1 MMAGG
6 TRLGGWIAGG
16 ALISLTAGLGA
27 LGASPASAAS
37 AAPAR
42 PAPSVAAGNAHSCV
56 LHGGRAY
63 CWGENDDGQ
72 LGDGTTADSSVPV
85 PVDTSGALAGKT
97 LTQISAGGG
106 GGLDTC
112 ALDSASQVFCWGSD
126 FDGGLGDGGSG
137 GGSSAVPVA
146 VDKGGALAGKTITQV
161 STGSDGGCV
170 LDSAGAVF
178 CWGDNDSGELGDGG
192 TASSSVPVAVRTS
205 GVLAGQAL
213 TQVTA
218 GLQDTCG
225 LDHAGAAFCWGD
237 NGSQE
242 LGDGGSEPFSAVPV
256 AVDTSGVLA
265 GQALTQISAGWQYEC
280 AVDAAG
286 AAFCWG
292 TGALGTASTFD
303 SGVPVAVAAGAVAG
317 RPLAQVSVGFGAA
330 CALDRA
336 GAAFCWGDNG
346 SGELGDGST
355 VSSATPVAV
364 STTGV
369 LAGQVLT
376 QITAGAFHAC
386 AADAANATFCWGDNN
401 QGDLGN
407 GSTVQSNVPVLAGPQ
422 APAGVTAQPGTG
434 TAAVSWTAPA
444 RLDGGTVTGYT
455 ATAAPGGAA
464 CATTGATACTVAGLT
479 GGVTYSVSVVAHT
492 TVGDSGASAP
502 VTVTPRSAAAA
513 AGPIVSG
520 YRATLCVTDAGDSAA
535 NDTKIVIGPCDG
547 GAAQHWA
554 VETDGTVRINGKCLD
569 VFRDEKTS
577 KAPVDLW
584 TCTGGTSQ
592 QWRPA
597 AGTLVNP
604 VSGKCLDDPRLSITA
619 GTQLEIY
626 TCDASAGQQWKLP

>member
-1 MMAGG
+1 MAGG
-6 TRLGGWIAGG
+6 TRLAGWIAGG

-27 LGASPASAAS
+27 RAPAPAS
-37 AAPAR
+37 AAPAPPGR
-42 PAPSVAAGNAHSCV
+42 PVPAVAAGNAHSCV

-63 CWGENDDGQ
+63 CWGENDFGQ
-72 LGDGTTADSSVPV
+72 LGDGSTDDSSVPV
-85 PVDTSGALAGKT
+85 PVDASGVLAGKT

-112 ALDSASQVFCWGSD
+112 VLDSASQVFCWGSD
-126 FDGGLGDGGSG
+126 FDGGLGDGSTGSY
-137 GGSSAVPVA
+137 SDVPVA
-146 VDKGGALAGKTITQV
+146 LHTRGALAGKTITQV

-170 LDSAGAVF
+170 LDSAGAAF
-178 CWGDNDSGELGDGG
+178 CWGDNDYGELGNGG
-192 TASSSVPVAVRTS
+192 AASSSIPVAVTTS
-205 GVLAGQAL
+205 GALAGQHL
-213 TQVTA
+213 TQITA

-225 LDHAGAAFCWGD
+225 LDRAGAAFCWGD
-237 NGSQE
+237 NGFQE

-256 AVDTSGVLA
+256 AVQTSGALA
-265 GQALTQISAGWQYEC
+265 GQVLTQISAGWQYEC

-292 TGALGTASTFD
+292 AGALGTDSTFD
-303 SGVPVAVAAGAVAG
+303 SGVPVAVDTSGALAG

-336 GAAFCWGDNG
+336 GAAFCWGDDG
-346 SGELGDGST
+346 SGELGNDST
-355 VSSATPVAV
+355 VSTATPVAV
-364 STTGV
+364 DTSGV

-376 QITAGAFHAC
+376 QITAGAFHTC
-386 AADAANATFCWGDNN
+386 AANAAMATFCWGDNN

-407 GSTVQSNVPVLAGPQ
+407 DSTVQSNVPVLAGPQ
-422 APAGVTAQPGTG
+422 APSGVTARPGDA

-464 CATTGATACTVAGLT
+464 CATSGATACTLAGLV
-479 GGVTYSVSVVAHT
+479 GGVTYSVTVVAHT
-492 TVGDSGASAP
+492 TIGDSGASAP
-502 VTVTPRSAAAA
+502 AAVTPQSSAAA

-535 NDTKIVIGPCDG
+535 NDAKAVLGSCDG
-547 GAAQHWA
+547 GAAQHWT
-554 VETDGTVRINGKCLD
+554 VETDGTIRINGKCLD
-569 VFRDEKTS
+569 VYRDEKTN

-584 TCTGGTSQ
+584 TCTGGGSQ

-604 VSGKCLDDPRLSITA
+604 ESGKCLDDPRLSITA
-619 GTQLEIY
+619 GTQLELY